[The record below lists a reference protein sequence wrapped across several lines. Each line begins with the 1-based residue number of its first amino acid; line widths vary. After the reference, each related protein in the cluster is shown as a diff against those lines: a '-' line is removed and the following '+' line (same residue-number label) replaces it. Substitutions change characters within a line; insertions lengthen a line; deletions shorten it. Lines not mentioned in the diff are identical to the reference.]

1 MAREAAARRLKAG
14 SPEAVSPDAPGPR
27 PAFGGGQPPPGE
39 GTSLGS
45 GRIAI
50 VMLLGAE
57 TMFFTGLIG
66 AYVVLRGA
74 SPTWPPIGLPRLPIA
89 VTWAN
94 TIVLIVSCVTMG
106 MADAAIR
113 QQSPWRL
120 ERYLTLTA
128 LLGTFFLAVQGSEWI
143 RLVRHGLTVSAG
155 VYGATFYTLIGVHG
169 LHVLGAVIWLLW
181 VLARARRTRF
191 TSANAVRV
199 DLVRIYWFYV
209 GGLWL
214 ILFPLVYLY

>member
-1 MAREAAARRLKAG
+1 MPRESTARRRAAASAAGKAAHG
-14 SPEAVSPDAPGPR
+14 LAPV
-27 PAFGGGQPPPGE
+27 PAFGGGPPTRGE
-39 GTSLGS
+39 GSAVSS

-66 AYVVLRGA
+66 AYVVLRGG

-94 TIVLIVSCVTMG
+94 TLVLIASCATMWL
-106 MADAAIR
+106 ARAALR
-113 QQSPWRL
+113 RRSPSGL
-120 ERYLTLTA
+120 ERHLTLTA
-128 LLGTFFLAVQGSEWI
+128 LLGTVFLGVQGSEWL
-143 RLVRHGLTVSAG
+143 RLIGHGLRVSSG

-181 VLARARRTRF
+181 VLARARRNRF
-191 TSANAVRV
+191 SSANAAAV
-199 DLVRIYWFYV
+199 DLVGIYWYYV

-214 ILFPLVYLY
+214 ILFPLVYLA